1 MVGQVTTYFRVADR
15 SLRLAVVRPMRTAI
29 STVASSKSSN
39 FSPSSSYT
47 RGCGW
52 GGARRRFFFFLFFL
66 LLSYLGRREKSSPW
80 ASSNT
85 RIIFCLSSSVLICGR
100 ASANHARSFFL
111 IGPARRRA
119 RHTENAVYQESQTR
133 PAGLRGH
140 GPGVH
145 AGGNGALGGDSIT
158 HFLVADLAD
167 VEVEPRPA
175 EELAEAAERLVVGR
189 PARRVRGITTVTVA
203 GAGCVGPG
211 RSFS

>member
-1 MVGQVTTYFRVADR
+1 MH
-15 SLRLAVVRPMRTAI
+15 TAI

-39 FSPSSSYT
+39 FSPSSSYA

-119 RHTENAVYQESQTR
+119 RHPKDEVYQEPKTW
-133 PAGLRGH
+133 PAGLRSH
-140 GPGVH
+140 GARVH
-145 AGGNGALGGDSIT
+145 AGGHGALGGDFVT
-158 HFLVADLAD
+158 TFNLVADLAD

-175 EELAEAAERLVVGR
+175 EELAEAAERLVVVHLG
-189 PARRVRGITTVTVA
+189 PAHVVQRIRHVISVHANTGH
-203 GAGCVGPG
+203 GGPG
-211 RSFS
+211 RSIS